1 MTITKEEAIQKAVN
15 FVSSKMESCLESR
28 LEIVDHIEG
37 HPYNVSK
44 INLNN
49 SWIIYVHKE
58 ELILDGPA
66 QYIVIDKN
74 TGVMNEI
81 IT

>member
-1 MTITKEEAIQKAVN
+1 MIITKDEAMQTAVN
-15 FVSSKMESCLESR
+15 FLSSQFESR
-28 LEIVDHIEG
+28 LEIVDHISG
-37 HPYNVSK
+37 ILYNIGK
-44 INLNN
+44 INFKN
-49 SWIIYVHKE
+49 SWIIHVGPE
-58 ELILDGPA
+58 EPVLDGKE

>member
-1 MTITKEEAIQKAVN
+1 MTITKDEAMQTAVN
-15 FVSSKMESCLESR
+15 FLSSQLESR
-28 LEIVDHIEG
+28 LEIVDHISG
-37 HPYNVSK
+37 ILYNIGK
-44 INLNN
+44 INLKN
-49 SWIIYVHKE
+49 SWIIHVKSE
-58 ELILDGPA
+58 EPILDGKN